1 MGDGLDYNSVGCLK
15 RPFKTGIVA
24 SGGDTTGDFRER
36 QIEINQLH
44 FSPIFTRVWR
54 CRVLSLRKLFNIS
67 RDPNVHISTSP
78 VLRKAAYGIIALLAM
93 ILLLLPI
100 VICNATTNAP
110 ARMSIVA
117 VAAIFFVVT
126 LCGLTRAKSI
136 EIFVAGATYTTVLVV
151 FVSGVS
157 SGNT

>member
-1 MGDGLDYNSVGCLK
+1 MQDW
-15 RPFKTGIVA
+15 A
-24 SGGDTTGDFRER
+24 SGDVARGCSATALD
-36 QIEINQLH
+36 
-44 FSPIFTRVWR
+44 RVP
-54 CRVLSLRKLFNIS
+54 SGGQFPLF
-67 RDPNVHISTSP
+67 
-78 VLRKAAYGIIALLAM
+78 LYCELLGIIALLAM

-136 EIFVAGATYTTVLVV
+136 EIFVAGAT
-151 FVSGVS
+151 
-157 SGNT
+157 